1 MHIPVLIFA
10 VAVLVIEIAI
20 VAVVRARA
28 RREREG
34 VPDAAP
40 PLALPQRT
48 PEIEVRSFRDA
59 A

>member
-10 VAVLVIEIAI
+10 VAVLVIEVVI

-28 RREREG
+28 RRERSM
-34 VPDAAP
+34 DAVP
-40 PLALPQRT
+40 PLLLPQRT
-48 PEIEVRSFRDA
+48 PETEARSFRDA